1 MTSIGIISDIHAD
14 LDGLERALELL
25 KSHNVDEIWCAG
37 DLVDRGAD
45 GKAVVKRIRHEQI
58 PTVQGNH
65 DFSARKSQEWIVANA
80 PHLEDYFIE
89 NPDVSEKAKKKLLI
103 SELSKINLMFL
114 DYLPPAL
121 KFERD
126 GIMVELTHANTFDQ
140 MTYIY
145 PNSKPS
151 LLLDTLNAT
160 VADLV
165 ILGHTHKP
173 MKIYH
178 NGTLRIINS
187 GSVAKNYGTPEQ
199 SCGILSLPE
208 RDFTVYDLQTQKAVS
223 VPTVQLGNNSTHQ

>member
-25 KSHNVDEIWCAG
+25 NSHKVDEIWCAG

-45 GKAVVKRIRHEQI
+45 GNAVVKRIRHAQI

-65 DFSARKSQEWIVANA
+65 DYSARKSQEWVVANA
-80 PHLEDYFIE
+80 PHLAEYFIE
-89 NPDVSEKAKKKLLI
+89 NPNVSENTKKKLLI
-103 SELSKINLMFL
+103 SELTEINLMFL

-126 GIMVELTHANTFDQ
+126 GIMIELTHANTFDKI
-140 MTYIY
+140 TYIY
-145 PNSKPS
+145 PNSRRS
-151 LLLDTLNAT
+151 LFHEALKAT

-173 MKIYH
+173 MKVYK
-178 NGTLRIINS
+178 GDTLRIINS
-187 GSVAKNYGTPEQ
+187 GSVAMNSGMPEK

-208 RDFTVYDLQTQKAVS
+208 RDFTVYDLQTQKAVP
-223 VPTVQLGNNSTHQ
+223 VPTVKLDESS